1 MSGASRSTRYA
12 VMGFVLMTAV
22 VIGGMSWAT
31 ASQLKLA
38 KVRLEVAMNE
48 QMGSR
53 LIDARSRLDRL
64 IAPMIFRESG
74 REFREYQSFVP
85 EDIYH
90 SGDEQSTS
98 DRQGFVRSELLP
110 GPPADRV
117 ELHFQVGPDWR
128 WTSPQLLDDPEPWQE
143 GVAALLDLDNQVRIE
158 KKLDEISRALTVPQL
173 GKLLAQAQ
181 ARNRVGL
188 EVRDPVNENPSAAP
202 KPISPTPGGKGSDRV
217 ARVDLQEDLR
227 RRGRVYIDNQMQS
240 LPTTQCDPLDTHPDV
255 PQWLAR
261 PRSGAGE
268 ETLLSP
274 VEVPPPMTPLW
285 IDLPESGGKNLALVR
300 EVYADGARYYQGL
313 LINWSKLKSR
323 MLDDIRDLFPE
334 ADLVP
339 VVAGER
345 IEDKEGTL
353 VGPSLPAR
361 LVVPDTT
368 DEASYAAAWNDV
380 RGTILAT
387 WAAALVI
394 LVGAGIGVR
403 NLIALTNRRIQ
414 FAYAVTHELRTPLT
428 TFRLYSDMLAAGLVP
443 GESRQHY
450 LDTLNTE
457 SQRLSTL
464 VENVLE
470 YARLENHRVRLNPV
484 KTRIGALG
492 ELIGGA
498 LKERCH
504 QTKVE
509 PVIRNGIPEDQAILT
524 DVDVV
529 RQIMGVVINNACRH
543 ARESKHPKVVLDL
556 GWSKGRMN
564 LDVVDSGTGVDRRDA
579 RSLFKPFRRGRK
591 AEASAMGGIGLGLAL
606 ARDWA
611 KLLGGKLEL
620 ISGSDDTLGGAHFRL
635 SIPAPTQAPIA

>member
-12 VMGFVLMTAV
+12 VMGFILMTAV

-48 QMGSR
+48 QMGIR
-53 LIDARSRLDRL
+53 LIDARSRLDGL
-64 IAPMIFRESG
+64 IAPMIIREEGRDFRQY
-74 REFREYQSFVP
+74 RSFVL
-85 EDIYH
+85 EDTYS
-90 SGDEQSTS
+90 SGDVQSTT
-98 DRQGFVRSELLP
+98 DRRYVRSELLI
-110 GPPADRV
+110 PPQDEWI

-128 WTSPQLLDDPEPWQE
+128 WTSPQLLDDPEPYQAE
-143 GVAALLDLDNQVRIE
+143 VAAVLDPDRQDRIRR
-158 KKLDEISRALTVPQL
+158 KLDEISRALTPPQL
-173 GKLLAQAQ
+173 GKLLTQAQ
-181 ARNRVGL
+181 NRDVI
-188 EVRDPVNENPSAAP
+188 DKDPSATP
-202 KPISPTPGGKGSDRV
+202 TPTSPTPGVKSPDGIV
-217 ARVDLQEDLR
+217 RVDLQEDLR
-227 RRGRVYIDNQMQS
+227 RRSQVYIDNQMQS
-240 LPTTQCDPLDTHPDV
+240 LPTTQCDPLDTHPNV
-255 PQWLAR
+255 PQRLAR

-274 VEVPPPMTPLW
+274 VEVPPSMTPLW
-285 IDLPESGGKNLALVR
+285 IDLPKSGGKNLALVR
-300 EVYADGARYYQGL
+300 DAFGDDAHYYQGL
-313 LINWSKLKSR
+313 LINWPKLKSR
-323 MLDDIRDLFPE
+323 MLYEIRDLFPE

-345 IEDKEGTL
+345 IEDRKGIL
-353 VGPSLPAR
+353 VSPSLPAR
-361 LVVPDTT
+361 LVVPDAT

-394 LVGAGIGVR
+394 LVGAGIGVH
-403 NLIALTNRRIQ
+403 NLVALTNRRMQ

-443 GESRQHY
+443 GESRQDY

-498 LKERCH
+498 LTERCH

-509 PVIRNGIPEDQAILT
+509 PVIRNGVPEDQPILT

-543 ARESKHPKVVLDL
+543 ARESRHPKVVLDL

-564 LDVVDSGTGVDRRDA
+564 LDVVDSGRGVDRRDA

-620 ISGSDDTLGGAHFRL
+620 VSGTDDTLGGAHFRL
-635 SIPAPTQAPIA
+635 SIPAPTQIPIA

>member
-38 KVRLEVAMNE
+38 KVRLEVTMNE

-74 REFREYQSFVP
+74 RKFREYQSFVLR
-85 EDIYH
+85 DTYS
-90 SGDEQSTS
+90 SGDVQSTT
-98 DRQGFVRSELLP
+98 DRRYVRSELLI
-110 GPPADRV
+110 PPQNEWI

-128 WTSPQLLDDPEPWQE
+128 WTSPQLLDDPEPYQAE
-143 GVAALLDLDNQVRIE
+143 VAAVLDPDRQDRIRQ
-158 KKLDEISRALTVPQL
+158 KLDEISQALTPPQL
-173 GKLLAQAQ
+173 GKLLTQAQ
-181 ARNRVGL
+181 NRDVI
-188 EVRDPVNENPSAAP
+188 DKDPSATP
-202 KPISPTPGGKGSDRV
+202 TPTSPTPGVKGSDRIV
-217 ARVDLQEDLR
+217 GVDLQEDLR
-227 RRGRVYIDNQMQS
+227 RRGQMYIDNQMQS
-240 LPTTQCDPLDTHPDV
+240 LPTTQCDPLDTLPDA
-255 PQWLAR
+255 PQRLAR

-268 ETLLSP
+268 EALLPP

-285 IDLPESGGKNLALVR
+285 IDLPKSGGKNLALVR
-300 EVYADGARYYQGL
+300 DAFGDDAHYYQGL
-313 LINWSKLKSR
+313 LINWPKLKSR
-323 MLDDIRDLFPE
+323 MLYEIRDLFPE

-345 IEDKEGTL
+345 IDDKEGIL
-353 VGPSLPAR
+353 VSPSLPAR

-620 ISGSDDTLGGAHFRL
+620 ISGSDDRLGGAHFRL

>member
-12 VMGFVLMTAV
+12 VMGFILMTAV

-48 QMGSR
+48 QMGIR
-53 LIDARSRLDRL
+53 LIDARSRLDGL
-64 IAPMIFRESG
+64 IAPMIIREEGRDFRQY
-74 REFREYQSFVP
+74 RSFVL
-85 EDIYH
+85 EDTYS
-90 SGDEQSTS
+90 SGDVQSTT
-98 DRQGFVRSELLP
+98 DRRYVRSELLI
-110 GPPADRV
+110 PPQDEWI

-128 WTSPQLLDDPEPWQE
+128 WTSPQLLDDPEPYQAE
-143 GVAALLDLDNQVRIE
+143 VAAVLDPDRQDRIRQ
-158 KKLDEISRALTVPQL
+158 KLDEISRALTPPQL
-173 GKLLAQAQ
+173 GKLLTQAQ
-181 ARNRVGL
+181 NRDVI
-188 EVRDPVNENPSAAP
+188 DKDPSATP
-202 KPISPTPGGKGSDRV
+202 TPTSPTPGAKSPDGIV
-217 ARVDLQEDLR
+217 RVDLQEDLR
-227 RRGRVYIDNQMQS
+227 RRSQVYIDNQMQS
-240 LPTTQCDPLDTHPDV
+240 LPTTQCDPLDTHPNV
-255 PQWLAR
+255 PQRLAR

-274 VEVPPPMTPLW
+274 VEVPPSMTPLW
-285 IDLPESGGKNLALVR
+285 IDLPKSGGKNLALVR
-300 EVYADGARYYQGL
+300 DAFGDDAHYYQGL
-313 LINWSKLKSR
+313 LINWPKLKSR
-323 MLDDIRDLFPE
+323 MLYEIRDLFPE

-345 IEDKEGTL
+345 IEDRKGIL
-353 VGPSLPAR
+353 VSPSLPAR
-361 LVVPDTT
+361 LVVPDAT

-380 RGTILAT
+380 RGTIIAT

-394 LVGAGIGVR
+394 LVGAGIGVH
-403 NLIALTNRRIQ
+403 NLVALTNRRMQ

-443 GESRQHY
+443 GESRQDY

-498 LKERCH
+498 LTERCH

-509 PVIRNGIPEDQAILT
+509 PVIRNGVPEDQPILT

-543 ARESKHPKVVLDL
+543 ARESRHPKVVLDL

-564 LDVVDSGTGVDRRDA
+564 LDVVDSGRGVDRRDA

-620 ISGSDDTLGGAHFRL
+620 VSGTDDTLGGAHFRL
-635 SIPAPTQAPIA
+635 SIPAPTQIPIA